1 LAGNGT
7 DRDRD
12 VMPKF
17 PAWLKLSGRG
27 DGGDPS
33 SDEAAMRLVQR
44 HGDPA
49 AFARLVARW
58 EGPVRR
64 LCARMTGDAHAGE
77 DLAQEAFARVFASR
91 QQFDAAR
98 TFSTWLW
105 RIALNLCHEHARRRA
120 VRDEFIPTD
129 DRPSEPGPD
138 ERAAE
143 SERAALVRGA
153 LARLPESHR
162 AVVVLRE
169 YQRLKFREIAEV
181 LNAPEG
187 TVKWRMSEAMTQLA
201 GELRPALGDD
211 LDETTAASSA
221 RRETQAPPDPESPRT
236 PPAPLGQPKVSVV
249 L

>member
-1 LAGNGT
+1 
-7 DRDRD
+7 
-12 VMPKF
+12 MPKF
-17 PAWLKLSGRG
+17 PAWLSLSGG
-27 DGGDPS
+27 DGFHEPS

-91 QQFDAAR
+91 QQFTDGR

-105 RIALNLCHEHARRRA
+105 RIALNLCHENARRRA
-120 VRDEFIPTD
+120 VREEFIPND
-129 DRPSEPGPD
+129 ARPSELRPD
-138 ERAAE
+138 ERAVE
-143 SERAALVRGA
+143 TERAALVRAA
-153 LARLPESHR
+153 LARLPETHR

-169 YQRLKFREIAEV
+169 YQQLKFREIAEV
-181 LNAPEG
+181 LNVPEG

-201 GELRPALGDD
+201 GELRPTLGD
-211 LDETTAASSA
+211 EPVQ
-221 RRETQAPPDPESPRT
+221 RETQTHADPE
-236 PPAPLGQPKVSVV
+236 PPAATPTVAGQTKVSVV